1 MKKYFLLIITSFVV
15 ILDQITKIIVRASFL
30 YGESRNI
37 IGDYLRFTYVR
48 NPNIIWGINIGGPI
62 ISLILTGIAFIFVV
76 YLFIKSK
83 EKLFLLALS
92 LILGGAIGNII
103 DRILIGEVTDF
114 IDMGIKGFRWATYNI
129 ADAAVSIGLIIGLLS
144 YFLESNAD
152 SHNRD

>member
-15 ILDQITKIIVRASFL
+15 ILDQITKILIRDSFL

-48 NPNIIWGINIGGPI
+48 NPNIIWGINIGGPK
-62 ISLILTGIAFIFVV
+62 ISLILTGIAFMFVV
-76 YLFIKSK
+76 YLFINSK
-83 EKLFLLALS
+83 EKLFLFALS

-129 ADAAVSIGLIIGLLS
+129 ADAAVSIGLVIGLLS